1 MQIRSRLTLRFILI
15 VAFILQLS
23 LFFIYFKFRSYIE
36 DEFYNS
42 LKSKAFM
49 TAEMLVNQSTREPSI
64 NSINQNS
71 FAFQLPSKENF
82 IIYNQ
87 NLEKIYAF
95 NQSASNEI
103 SLSVLNLIKSKGEYR
118 FKHANFNA
126 LGVSYTNKYNKKY
139 IIISEAVFDS
149 NTLFNLRNIL
159 LFDFFLIITFVAI
172 SGWIFA
178 GQALTPV
185 SNIMNQMDKILP
197 SDLSKRL
204 ESSSNKDELSRLAM
218 TFNNL
223 LDRIQ
228 YAFNIQKSFLS
239 NVSHELRN
247 PLTVIMS
254 QIEVILD
261 KERTSEE
268 YHKTLESVLEDVKDL
283 HSVSDQ
289 LMLLAR
295 INANNDQI
303 AFEKLRLDEMIWQTK
318 ASLTKTHPSYKINFD
333 VNQLPSDPDKLYIKG
348 NEQLIK
354 TALIN
359 LFDNGCKFSPDQTVN
374 VKLLLRNN
382 NQIAIE
388 IIDHGPGISNEERAM
403 IFEPFY
409 RSPKTNDV
417 RGSGIGLSLVDS
429 ILKIHSAKL
438 EIEQGESKGSIFT
451 ITMNTI

>member
-49 TAEMLVNQSTREPSI
+49 TAEMLVNQSNIEPSI
-64 NSINQNS
+64 NSVTQSS
-71 FAFQLPSKENF
+71 FAFQLPSRENF
-82 IIYNQ
+82 IIYNNQ
-87 NLEKIYAF
+87 LEKIYAF
-95 NQSASNEI
+95 NQTASNEI
-103 SLSVLNLIKSKGEYR
+103 PLSLLNQIKTKGEYR

-126 LGVSYTNKYNKKY
+126 LGVSYTNKYNRKY

-159 LFDFFLIITFVAI
+159 IFDFFLIIAFVAI

-197 SDLSKRL
+197 SDLSERL
-204 ESSSNKDELSRLAM
+204 ESSSNKDELSRLAL

-239 NVSHELRN
+239 NVSHELKN
-247 PLTVIMS
+247 PLTVIIS

-261 KERTSEE
+261 KARTNDE
-268 YHKTLESVLEDVKDL
+268 YHKTLESVLEDVKEL

-303 AFEKLRLDEMIWQTK
+303 EFEKLRLDEMIWQTK
-318 ASLTKTHPSYKINFD
+318 ESLTKNHPTYKINFD
-333 VNQLPSDPDKLYIKG
+333 VNNLPTDPDKLYIKG
-348 NEQLIK
+348 NEQLLK
-354 TALIN
+354 TALMN
-359 LFDNGCKFSPDQTVN
+359 LFDNGCKFSSDHTIN
-374 VKLLLRNN
+374 VRIKINN
-382 NQIAIE
+382 TDQIAIE
-388 IIDHGPGISNEERAM
+388 IIDNGPGISNEEKAM
-403 IFEPFY
+403 IFQPFY
-409 RSPKTNDV
+409 RSPNTNDI

-429 ILKIHSAKL
+429 ILKLHIAKL
-438 EIEQGESKGSIFT
+438 DIEPGEFKGSIFK